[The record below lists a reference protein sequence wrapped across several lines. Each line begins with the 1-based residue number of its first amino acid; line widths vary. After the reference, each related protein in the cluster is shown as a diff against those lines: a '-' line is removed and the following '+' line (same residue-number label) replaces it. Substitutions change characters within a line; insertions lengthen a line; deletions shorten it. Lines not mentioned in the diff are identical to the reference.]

1 MVGGVEAHQP
11 AACQSFTVSSIPRCT
26 RRAAQTRTVDG
37 SGDRV
42 ASATKG
48 THRSQLL
55 SGWRNNSQAS
65 CLQWKL

>member
-1 MVGGVEAHQP
+1 
-11 AACQSFTVSSIPRCT
+11 
-26 RRAAQTRTVDG
+26 VDG